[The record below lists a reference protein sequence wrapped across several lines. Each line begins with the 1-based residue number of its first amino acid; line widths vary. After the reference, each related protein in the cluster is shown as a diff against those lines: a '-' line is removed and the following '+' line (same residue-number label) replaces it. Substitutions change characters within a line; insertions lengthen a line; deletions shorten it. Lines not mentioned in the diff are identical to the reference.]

1 MEVSGERSVQA
12 PLEVVWDALHDP
24 EILRK
29 CTPGC
34 RSLTAT
40 EPTDGGGAQTVYAAE
55 MQVGVA
61 LVKGTF
67 KGTVTIVDETPLE
80 SYRVA
85 VRASGGIGFSHIDGA
100 LRLVGTNGQ
109 TAIMYTGNAQL
120 GGPIAGVGQRVLGG
134 FARKQIERFFS
145 AFEEALAARES

>member
-1 MEVSGERSVQA
+1 MEVSGDRSVQA
-12 PLEVVWDALHDP
+12 PLKVVWDALHDP

-34 RSLTAT
+34 RSLTAA
-40 EPTDGGGAQTVYAAE
+40 ESAGDGAQTVYDAE

-100 LRLVGTNGQ
+100 LRLTDANGQ

-145 AFEEALAARES
+145 AFEQELAARAS

>member
-1 MEVSGERSVQA
+1 MEVNGERSVQA

-34 RSLTAT
+34 RSLTAV
-40 EPTDGGGAQTVYAAE
+40 ESARAGAQTVYDAE

-100 LRLVGTNGQ
+100 LRLTDTNGQ
-109 TAIMYTGNAQL
+109 TEIAYTGNAQL

-145 AFEEALAARES
+145 AFEEELTARKS

>member
-1 MEVSGERSVQA
+1 M
-12 PLEVVWDALHDP
+12 WDALHDP

-34 RSLTAT
+34 RSLKAS
-40 EPTDGGGAQTVYAAE
+40 EPADGGAQTVYDAE

-80 SYRVA
+80 AYRVA

-100 LRLVGTNGQ
+100 LRLAHDEGGRQSRTPATLKSG
-109 TAIMYTGNAQL
+109 AQSR
-120 GGPIAGVGQRVLGG
+120 AW
-134 FARKQIERFFS
+134 AS
-145 AFEEALAARES
+145 ASLEGSPASRSSGSSPLSSKS

>member
-1 MEVSGERSVQA
+1 MQA
-12 PLEVVWDALHDP
+12 PLQVVWDALHDP

-34 RSLTAT
+34 RSLKAA
-40 EPTDGGGAQTVYAAE
+40 EPADGGAQTVYDAE

-80 SYRVA
+80 TYRVA
-85 VRASGGIGFSHIDGA
+85 VRAAGGIGFSHIDGA
-100 LRLVGTNGQ
+100 LRLAHNDGG
-109 TAIMYTGNAQL
+109 TAITYTGNAQV

-134 FARKQIERFFS
+134 AWRRSTVRAVSPLLWAVRI
-145 AFEEALAARES
+145 

>member
-12 PLEVVWDALHDP
+12 PLQVVWDALHDP

-34 RSLTAT
+34 RSLKAS
-40 EPTDGGGAQTVYAAE
+40 ERADGGAQTVYDAE

-80 SYRVA
+80 AYRVA

-100 LRLVGTNGQ
+100 LRLAHDDGG
-109 TAIMYTGNAQL
+109 TAITYTGNAQV

-145 AFEEALAARES
+145 TFEQELAARDA

>member
-1 MEVSGERSVQA
+1 VQA
-12 PLEVVWDALHDP
+12 PLRIVWDALHDP
-24 EILRK
+24 EMLMK

-34 RSLTAT
+34 RSLKAA
-40 EPTDGGGAQTVYAAE
+40 ERADGGTETTVYEAE
-55 MQVGVA
+55 MRVGVA

-100 LRLVGTNGQ
+100 LHLADDDGG
-109 TAIMYTGNAQL
+109 TAISYTGNAQL

-145 AFEEALAARES
+145 TFEQELETRDS